1 MFICLMTLVLIPW
14 NVLTPSTTKQRNF
27 LTTIIEI
34 KLPPFYKVAMMTTA
48 RLSAFVLST
57 TLSRCRSSWEVSPNF
72 ASHKAYGNLLHVI
85 NGAHITCQ
93 SHIVGSYKNNPLILF
108 VILAYMNSTTT

>member
-14 NVLTPSTTKQRNF
+14 NVLTPLATKQTSF
-27 LTTIIEI
+27 LTTTIEI
-34 KLPPFYKVAMMTTA
+34 KLPPFYKVAMMTTM
-48 RLSAFVLST
+48 RLSALALST
-57 TLSRCRSSWEVSPNF
+57 TLSRSRSSWKVSPSF
-72 ASHKAYGNLLHVI
+72 ASHKVYGNLCHVI